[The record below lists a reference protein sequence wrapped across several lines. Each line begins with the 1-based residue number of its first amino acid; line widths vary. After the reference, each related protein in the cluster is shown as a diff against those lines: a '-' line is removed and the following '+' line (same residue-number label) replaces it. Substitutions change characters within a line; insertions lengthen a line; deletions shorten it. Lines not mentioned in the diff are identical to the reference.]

1 MDRISIALFTLGMFP
16 MSLPVGAKQQQ
27 KNVVFIV
34 IDDLN
39 DWVGFLNGHPDTRTP
54 NMDRLAK
61 MGIVFENA
69 YCAAPVSNASRVAL
83 LSGFRPST
91 TGIYGNSQFMRNSE
105 VINNGTTLPKYFSE
119 HGYWAAARGKIYH
132 HPMGPWSDPQ
142 SWDNQEYLG
151 GVNMSPKKEAGKQA
165 NGMPLLPS
173 KGTSSVVLDWAGV
186 NVDEKNTNDWLNAE
200 WAAKE
205 LMKEHDKP
213 FFLACG
219 IFRPHLPWY
228 VPQKYFE
235 RFSAD
240 TLALAPRDSEETMS
254 KLSKRALQLTGYHVP
269 THEFNLNKEA
279 GMEQEAVRAYL
290 ACINYA
296 DECIGQIVD
305 ALEKSPN
312 RDNTI
317 VVLLGDH
324 GWHLGEKMRY
334 RKVSLW
340 ERSCRMPLIIV
351 APGLST
357 PNTRCAK
364 PVNLIDLYP
373 TLVSLAGL
381 PANVQNEG
389 HDISALIKDPNA
401 KWTLPSI
408 TTLAQNE
415 HSIRDERFRYIVY
428 NDGSE
433 ELYDHMNDPNEWKN
447 LVNDPNYTTEKKRLE
462 KFIPKVNVKSLGTSR
477 ILKKKHTYVPTLDE
491 IEQEVNVYN
500 EYLGFNQ

>member
-1 MDRISIALFTLGMFP
+1 M
-16 MSLPVGAKQQQ
+16 
-27 KNVVFIV
+27 
-34 IDDLN
+34 
-39 DWVGFLNGHPDTRTP
+39 
-54 NMDRLAK
+54 
-61 MGIVFENA
+61 
-69 YCAAPVSNASRVAL
+69 
-83 LSGFRPST
+83 
-91 TGIYGNSQFMRNSE
+91 
-105 VINNGTTLPKYFSE
+105 
-119 HGYWAAARGKIYH
+119 
-132 HPMGPWSDPQ
+132 
-142 SWDNQEYLG
+142 
-151 GVNMSPKKEAGKQA
+151 
-165 NGMPLLPS
+165 
-173 KGTSSVVLDWAGV
+173 
-186 NVDEKNTNDWLNAE
+186 
-200 WAAKE
+200 
-205 LMKEHDKP
+205 
-213 FFLACG
+213 
-219 IFRPHLPWY
+219 
-228 VPQKYFE
+228 
-235 RFSAD
+235 
-240 TLALAPRDSEETMS
+240 ALAPRDSEETMS